1 MKIDFLSIVKTPYR
15 MRVLLY
21 IILNVPNERD
31 YLLDKNVTQ

>member
-1 MKIDFLSIVKTPYR
+1 MKIDFLSIVKAPYR
-15 MRVLLY
+15 MCVLLY